1 MLPNEPAPHLAYI
14 SFDTVPAPKGAATHI
29 AAFTRA
35 LARAFGSVELV
46 TVSSAEAA
54 GPRTERWPGVFHTE
68 LPGLGVSL
76 IDRVLC
82 FRACLQ
88 RWLSIRQFD
97 LIQFRSIFE
106 GIPLLRLRPRPR
118 LIFEVNGLPSIELK
132 HRYPRV
138 ADDRELMRKLTAQ
151 EQSCLDAADRIV
163 TPSAVTERFL
173 VSMRGVDPSKI
184 RVIPNGVDTDLFCP
198 RAGQGEKN
206 RLQAGEAGG
215 TARPTTEG
223 GGRASVAQAVP
234 PAHADPFP
242 ASDPPGVP
250 SALPEISLL
259 YFGTLAHWQGV
270 DLAVRAVAQICAQTP
285 ARLTVL
291 GAGGSRQRDPIAAL
305 AAKLGIAERVEIAPP
320 AGQPELVQALHRSF
334 AVLAPLAI
342 NDRNT
347 VQGCCPLKIL
357 EGMAAGI
364 PVIASDLPVVREL
377 GQHGRHFLLVKP
389 GSVDQIAQ
397 AVLDLHA
404 DPDLGRRLAAAAREH
419 IVAHYT
425 WERSGAA
432 LAAVY
437 GELGMS
443 LASSA

>member
-1 MLPNEPAPHLAYI
+1 MRLAYI
-14 SFDTVPAPKGAATHI
+14 SFDTVPAPKGAAIHI

-46 TVSSAEAA
+46 TVSSAEI
-54 GPRTERWPGVFHTE
+54 PTPPTERYPGVFHTE
-68 LPGLGVSL
+68 LPGRGVSL

-82 FRACLQ
+82 FRACLE
-88 RWLSIRQFD
+88 RWLSIRRFD

-106 GIPLLRLRPRPR
+106 GFPLLSLHPRPR

-138 ADDRELMRKLTAQ
+138 ADDRELMRKLIAQ
-151 EQSCLDAADRIV
+151 EQACLEAADRIV
-163 TPSAVTERFL
+163 TPSAVTERYL
-173 VSMRGVDPSKI
+173 AASRGVDPSKI
-184 RVIPNGVDTDLFCP
+184 RVIPNGVDTELFHP
-198 RAGQGEKN
+198 RDW
-206 RLQAGEAGG
+206 QAENPPQADGTPHEAAG

-223 GGRASVAQAVP
+223 VAPALVAQAVP
-234 PAHADPFP
+234 PAYPDSFSAPDGY
-242 ASDPPGVP
+242 GVV
-250 SALPEISLL
+250 SLL

-270 DLAVRAVAQICAQTP
+270 DLAVRAVAQICQQTP
-285 ARLTVL
+285 ARLTIL
-291 GAGGSRQRDPIAAL
+291 GVGSGRQREAIAAL
-305 AAKLGIAERVEIAPP
+305 AAKLGIAERVAIGPP
-320 AGQPELVQALHRSF
+320 VSQPELVQALHRSF

-377 GQHGRHFLLVKP
+377 GDHGRHFLLVKP

-397 AVLDLHA
+397 AVLLLRTA
-404 DPDLGRRLAAAAREH
+404 PDLVSRLSEGAREH
-419 IVAHYT
+419 IVTHYP
-425 WERSGAA
+425 WEVSGAA

-437 GELGMS
+437 EELGIS